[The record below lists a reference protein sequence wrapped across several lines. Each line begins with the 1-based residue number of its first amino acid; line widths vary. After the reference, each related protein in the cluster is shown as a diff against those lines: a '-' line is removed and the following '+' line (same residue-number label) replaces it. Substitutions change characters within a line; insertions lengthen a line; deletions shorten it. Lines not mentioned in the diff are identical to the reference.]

1 MKILIADPNPLM
13 RDAISKAV
21 QPTGWGVESVEDGS
35 SAFTY
40 LNESK
45 SPVLAFLSDEL
56 TAPSAHDLSKR
67 FLNRTADNILV
78 PFIVTLSGD
87 PRVVVDGLNSGAS
100 DVLVFPMNKEVIRA
114 KADAAHRFVRRLDGA
129 AASGGAQAEVVVE
142 PTPANVRA
150 TVSTL
155 NERLRKIQTLT
166 NAGPTLVEAIGGL
179 GLDSVQEVEKHVFA
193 DKEPTFAMWCTIV
206 APQASLWVDVL
217 VESDRKSAM
226 LLFQTLTGM
235 PAESGR
241 DALDTIGELVNIV
254 QGAIKAGLQGEG
266 HEVMTPVVPKA
277 VPTANLPKLNDF
289 MVDRVRVC
297 LNAGGILLSIS
308 LYISNRS
315 VIRKTVETLQIN
327 DVTVEALPITPGG
340 GLNLVNRGSVL
351 DERALNTLRQKLTG
365 EDRLRALSVMEAPLL
380 MGLFRGA

>member
-56 TAPSAHDLSKR
+56 TAPSAQDLSKR
-67 FLNRTADNILV
+67 FLNRTADNIIV

-87 PRVVVDGLNSGAS
+87 PKVVVDGLNSGAS

-129 AASGGAQAEVVVE
+129 AASGGAQPEAVLE
-142 PTPANVRA
+142 PTPPNVRA
-150 TVSTL
+150 TATVL
-155 NERLRKIQTLT
+155 HDKFRKIQTLT
-166 NAGPTLVEAIGGL
+166 NSGPTLVEAIGGL
-179 GLDSVQEVEKHVFA
+179 GLDSIQEVEKHVFA
-193 DKEPTFAMWCTIV
+193 DKEPTFAMWCAIV

-241 DALDTIGELVNIV
+241 DALDTLGEVVNIV

-266 HEVMTPVVPKA
+266 HEVITAVVPKA
-277 VPTANLPKLNDF
+277 VATANLPKLNAF
-289 MVDRVRVC
+289 MVDRVRIC
-297 LNAGGILLSIS
+297 LNAAGILLSVS
-308 LYISNRS
+308 LYVCSRN
-315 VIRKTVETLQIN
+315 VNRKTVETLQIN
-327 DVTVEALPITPGG
+327 DVTVEALPIAPGG
-340 GLNLVNRGSVL
+340 SLNLLNRGTMIE
-351 DERALNTLRQKLTG
+351 ERNLTMLRQKLTG
-365 EDRLRALSVMEAPLL
+365 EGRLRPLSVMECPTI
-380 MGLFRGA
+380 MDLFRGA